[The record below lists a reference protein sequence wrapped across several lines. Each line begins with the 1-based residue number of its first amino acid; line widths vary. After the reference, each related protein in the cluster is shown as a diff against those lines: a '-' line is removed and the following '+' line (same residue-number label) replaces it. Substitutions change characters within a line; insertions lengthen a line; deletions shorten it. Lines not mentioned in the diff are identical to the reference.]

1 MLLLQFVLIGI
12 SIGSVYALIALGTVL
27 IYKATRVINFAQGEL
42 VMIGAF
48 IAYSSLVSWGL
59 PVYLALPVTLVLS
72 GFIGYLAER
81 YVLRRIAHGPL
92 ISVIMVTLGL
102 SIFLKGGVTGVWG
115 TSNYSF
121 PKVFPE
127 NTIDILGIK
136 LPQVY
141 LWSMVV
147 SLVIFGL
154 FVLFFKYTDLGLS
167 MRGVADNQKAAAS
180 LGVNVFSVVGLSWVF
195 SGIVAALGGILLA
208 NISLLNINMSDVG
221 LKAFPVVILGGFD
234 SLLGAVIGGLAIG
247 IIESVAGG
255 YLATVV
261 SGAIDQVISFAI
273 LLVILL
279 IKPQGLFGTKEV
291 ERL

>member
-1 MLLLQFVLIGI
+1 MLLLQFILIGI

-48 IAYSSLVSWGL
+48 IGYTSLVSWGL
-59 PVYLALPVTLVLS
+59 PIFIALPVTLLLS
-72 GFIGYLAER
+72 GVIGYLAER
-81 YVLRRIAHGPL
+81 FVLRRIAHGPL

-115 TSNYSF
+115 TSMYSF
-121 PKVFPE
+121 PKIFPE
-127 NTIDILGIK
+127 STINLLGIK

-141 LWSMVV
+141 FWSMVV
-147 SLVIFGL
+147 AVIIFVL
-154 FVLFFKYTDLGLS
+154 FVFFFKYTDLGLA

-234 SLLGAVIGGLAIG
+234 SLLGAVIGGLVIG
-247 IIESVAGG
+247 VIESVAGG
-255 YLATVV
+255 YLATIV
-261 SGAIDQVISFAI
+261 SGAIDQVVAFAI
-273 LLVILL
+273 LLIILL